1 MTGVGRQ
8 ILHRI
13 SIRCAVEWGAAL
25 ARLEQSS
32 RRGFAN
38 EPYEAT
44 AWHDAL
50 YIVDA
55 LYHGWTIDSRFL
67 NDGYRVFDRKVVGR
81 KDGKSVKASA

>member
-1 MTGVGRQ
+1 MTHDGRQ
-8 ILHRI
+8 ILYRV

-32 RRGFAN
+32 HRGFSG
-38 EPYEAT
+38 EPFEAG

-55 LYHGWTIDSRFL
+55 VYHGWPIERRFL
-67 NDGYRVFDRKVVGR
+67 NH
-81 KDGKSVKASA
+81 S